1 MLALRDGNTH
11 AVQRDAFLAP
21 HRHIFQFNEGNQ
33 LSILIANGEQTVRA
47 AVIARYGW
55 RVSVALPA
63 GPL

>member
-1 MLALRDGNTH
+1 MLALCDRNAHT
-11 AVQRDAFLAP
+11 VQRDAFVAP

-33 LSILIANGEQTVRA
+33 LSILIANGEYT
-47 AVIARYGW
+47 YGC

>member
-1 MLALRDGNTH
+1 MLALRDRNTH
-11 AVQRDAFLAP
+11 AVQRDAFIAP

-33 LSILIANGEQTVRA
+33 PSILIANVEYT
-47 AVIARYGW
+47 YGC